1 MIYCYKLLDID
12 FPDRGF
18 LLFWQLPLN
27 DKLKCFEIND
37 DITHLRDIPDKKKRK
52 EKLDEILKFLGG
64 NPIEKRKLSPESC
77 MKIDE
82 NLYNNSLSR

>member
-27 DKLKCFEIND
+27 DKLKYFEIED
-37 DITHLRDIPDKKKRK
+37 DITHLKDIPDKKKRK
-52 EKLDEILKFLGG
+52 EKLDEIKQHHGITHFTQTVSS
-64 NPIEKRKLSPESC
+64 NQ
-77 MKIDE
+77 M
-82 NLYNNSLSR
+82 Y